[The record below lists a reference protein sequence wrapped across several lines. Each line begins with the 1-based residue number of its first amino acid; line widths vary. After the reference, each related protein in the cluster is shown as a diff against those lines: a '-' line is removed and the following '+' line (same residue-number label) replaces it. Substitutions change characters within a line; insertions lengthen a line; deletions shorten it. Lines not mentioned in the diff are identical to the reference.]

1 MNKPADEYKGTDLEG
16 AKDGGSGISLR
27 RLKTFESFKT
37 PAYRIY
43 YGAMAGQWLSMNM
56 EMVVRPLLA
65 YRITGSGAIL
75 GGLSLAHAIPLLLI
89 SLFGGAIADRVQ
101 KKKILVA
108 GQASSAVVSIGIA
121 LALTLGYLGEDYP
134 GSWWLLA
141 VSAVLQ
147 GIIMGFMMPS
157 RTAIIPELV
166 GEEQVMNA
174 ISLNNM
180 GMNTFRILGPALGGF
195 LVASLGFGASYY
207 TTTGVYIIG
216 ALFAVSIPH
225 TRAITAPTT
234 STVSDIVEGVQ
245 YIRHRKTILLILA
258 FSLLGM
264 VFGMPYMFLMPM
276 FTEDILKVGA
286 TGMGIVMMVAGV
298 GAIIGSLT
306 LASLPNRKR
315 GLMLIIGS
323 VIMGLALVGFSFSHW
338 WAPSLFLIAFVGL
351 GQTSQQTLSITL
363 AQAYVDAD
371 YRGRVLS
378 FLMMGI
384 GFASIGTFLAGI
396 LAEAVGIQWSI
407 GGFAM
412 AMLLASLLVW
422 AFTSRLRELD

>member
-1 MNKPADEYKGTDLEG
+1 M
-16 AKDGGSGISLR
+16 
-27 RLKTFESFKT
+27 
-37 PAYRIY
+37 
-43 YGAMAGQWLSMNM
+43 
-56 EMVVRPLLA
+56 
-65 YRITGSGAIL
+65 
-75 GGLSLAHAIPLLLI
+75 
-89 SLFGGAIADRVQ
+89 
-101 KKKILVA
+101 
-108 GQASSAVVSIGIA
+108 A

-351 GQTSQQTLSITL
+351 GQTSGMTL
-363 AQAYVDAD
+363 ANTLLQYYVEDE
-371 YRGRVLS
+371 YRGRVMSILLTQFSLMSFSTFIAGVLS
-378 FLMMGI
+378 EIF
-384 GFASIGTFLAGI
+384 
-396 LAEAVGIQWSI
+396 GIQWSI
-407 GGFAM
+407 GGLAM
-412 AMLLASLLVW
+412 ILILISLIAL
-422 AFTSRLRELD
+422 TSVPRITRLD